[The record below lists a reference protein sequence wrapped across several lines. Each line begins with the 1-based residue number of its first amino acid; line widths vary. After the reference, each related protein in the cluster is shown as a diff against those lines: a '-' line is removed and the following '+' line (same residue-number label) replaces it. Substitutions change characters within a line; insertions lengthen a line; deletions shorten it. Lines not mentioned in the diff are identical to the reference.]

1 MKFYLCNNCNQVPIK
16 VIHGDK
22 DFIVPLSESRKIV
35 NAVKKCND
43 KAPIEFEIVKG
54 ANHGSVEDFY
64 RHIELYDWLL
74 QHSKTPQ
81 NFLLFFFLP
90 PPPPSAPPL
99 I

>member
-1 MKFYLCNNCNQVPIK
+1 MEGGDINDACNLTQVPIK

-35 NAVKKCND
+35 KAVKKCND

-74 QHSKTPQ
+74 KHTKVE
-81 NFLLFFFLP
+81 L
-90 PPPPSAPPL
+90 
-99 I
+99 